1 MIITSPITP
10 RRGVCKSGKY
20 KVIAAST
27 ALLLGSQLSLA
38 DAAIEEVYVTAQ
50 KRSERNVDV
59 PITIASSTGEELAK
73 AGITNTQDLAQTVPG
88 LRVDLSGG
96 FSQPSVRGIGSSVAG
111 PGLSASVATYV
122 DGIYRA
128 SALTSAF
135 ELSDIDSIQV
145 LKGPQG
151 TLFGRNATGGA
162 IIVTTTPP
170 SFEPDAEIKLS
181 YGRYD
186 TSRLQAKGSVGVTDR
201 LAVGAALYHHQ
212 SDGFVKNSFTGE
224 NVDEID
230 NWGAR
235 IKALYDVNDNV
246 SLLLSYSHT
255 DKDDGSSGA
264 MNAYRGISVVN
275 DPSDSTVD
283 PVHQDGTAIDLPTE
297 RGRVSADGPSG
308 MKANSDDIALKI
320 EWDMGS
326 MMLTSY
332 TGYHEEEIVDQRDYD
347 ATSLP
352 VFHGKYRVEGES
364 FSQEFNL
371 SSTGDSLFHWVAGVF
386 YFKDDSQFPYF
397 NSVNTGQAVTPAFSN
412 GQKTEAWAV
421 FWDGS
426 YDVTDLLT
434 ITIGA
439 RYSEDTMTVNY
450 EVPPYSIPYT
460 TAEETFEDFSPRVV
474 LRYSVDEN
482 SSAYL
487 SYTKGYKSGVFNP
500 AGFTTTPVDP
510 EELKAYE
517 IGYKTQMGQWNAN
530 LAAFYYDYSELQVNR
545 FVGAS
550 SVLVNAA
557 DATIFGLD
565 AQFSYMFSSSL
576 HMDLGLAYTKSE
588 YDKFLNAP
596 AYVGTGFPGD
606 PYTTASVDA
615 SGNELLR
622 TPEVTANLSVNYGRE
637 VGSGMADF
645 NVSYYYSS
653 SFYFDAA
660 NDVEQDA
667 YSLMNLRASWAPFS
681 ERYGIAVYA
690 NNVLDEEYLVQLLPQ
705 SATMLQQYGLPRT
718 YGVEFT
724 VRF

>member
-1 MIITSPITP
+1 MITMSPVKL
-10 RRGVCKSGKY
+10 RRGVCKPGKY
-20 KVIAAST
+20 KVIAGCV
-27 ALLLGSQLSLA
+27 ALFFVPQLSFS
-38 DAAIEEVYVTAQ
+38 DVVIEEVYVTAQ

-59 PITIASSTGEELAK
+59 PITISSATGEELAN

-96 FSQPSVRGIGSSVAG
+96 FSQPSIRGIGSSVAG

-162 IIVTTTPP
+162 IIVTTTQP

-181 YGRYD
+181 YGRYN
-186 TSRLQAKGSVGVTDR
+186 TSRLQAKGSMGLTDR
-201 LAVGAALYHHQ
+201 LAVGGALYQHQ
-212 SDGFVKNSFTGE
+212 SDGFVENSFDGT

-235 IKALYDVNDNV
+235 VKALYDVNDKI
-246 SLLLSYSHT
+246 SLLLSYAHT

-264 MNAYRGISVVN
+264 VNAYRGISVVN
-275 DPSDSTVD
+275 DPNNPAVD

-308 MKANSDDIALKI
+308 MKATSDDIALRV
-320 EWDMGS
+320 EWDLGS

-364 FSQEFNL
+364 ISQELNL
-371 SSTGDSLFHWVAGVF
+371 SSAGDSLLHWVAGVF
-386 YFKDDSQFPYF
+386 YFRDDSQFPYF
-397 NSVNTGQAVTPAFSN
+397 NSVNTGQAVTPAFRN

-426 YDVTDLLT
+426 YDFTDLLT
-434 ITIGA
+434 ITVGA

-450 EVPPYSIPYT
+450 EVPGLIPYT

-487 SYTKGYKSGVFNP
+487 SLTKGYKSGVFNP

-510 EELKAYE
+510 EELTAYE
-517 IGYKTQMGQWNAN
+517 VGYKTQMGQWNAN

-565 AQFSYMFSSSL
+565 AQFSYMLSSSL

-588 YDKFLNAP
+588 YDEFMNAP
-596 AYVGTGFPGD
+596 AYIGTGFPGD
-606 PYTTASVDA
+606 PYQTASVDA

-622 TPEVTANLSVNYGRE
+622 TPELTANLSVNYGRE

-645 NVSYYYSS
+645 NISYYYSS

-690 NNVLDEEYLVQLLPQ
+690 NNVLDEEYLVQVLPQ
-705 SATMLQQYGLPRT
+705 SATLLQQYGLPRS
-718 YGVEFT
+718 YGIEFT
-724 VRF
+724 MRF